1 MFRFFF
7 QAENMKCGFR
17 KEHEL
22 LLLMILNMLTGV
34 DITLLALQIA
44 NDIDI

>member
-1 MFRFFF
+1 
-7 QAENMKCGFR
+7 MKCGFR

-44 NDIDI
+44 NDIDS